1 MKRVQELAQENSKPI
16 WQHFTKNE
24 PAKTKVSRKIQKRKH
39 AKMQVILNNPLTN
52 NVYTCLKKNRSTSC
66 PIPTKKK
73 KYKKNNLISQMY
85 HTMGKTRTKSRD
97 EATTEVE
104 KQIIDDRS
112 GDVPM

>member
-1 MKRVQELAQENSKPI
+1 MGTETETSNRSQHEKSTGASR
-16 WQHFTKNE
+16 QHFTKNK

-85 HTMGKTRTKSRD
+85 HTIGKREQK
-97 EATTEVE
+97 AGM
-104 KQIIDDRS
+104 KQ
-112 GDVPM
+112 PQK